1 MTIRYYS
8 TIKNRTILE
17 GIRQLLI
24 LCGNEFVPPLGQRS
38 SATQQVLTGDTTQDN
53 VPDEYFESIRKQSAF
68 VALEA
73 GRVVGFLSLRKNY
86 VCREIPRS
94 FQPNVYI
101 TTIIVH
107 PHYRNQGI
115 TSQFYEKLMTRF
127 VGYHIFTRTWSTNR
141 SHTRILSSYRFFE
154 HRRLTDDRGPGI
166 DTVYYHHE
174 PLTRTPGQ
182 VIRQYR
188 LTGNLV
194 FLSLLIVLTVLFLLT
209 WLLTDGGIIHEL
221 CIAFSTSLIASAL
234 CLLSD
239 SILKYRESRN
249 DEYINT
255 LKSFGIDNLQFHK
268 DELLEA
274 LVPTCSKEIW
284 ISGYRLIMT
293 AKASFRKALQEGCRR
308 AAQKGLCV
316 RILTVAPWSETF
328 RLVYGN
334 EDVADNYLKVLT
346 DLGRYQ
352 QEYGIRL
359 QVRMTEKPI
368 FNDTY
373 KVDDR
378 FITGPYLHCTNERNQ
393 KITARDFFSL
403 DINDPKKELYD
414 IIYKDYMAVWD
425 SADYELDLSALHQLC
440 SQENILQA
448 AAEEKMRWL
457 QQICPPRKHR

>member
-1 MTIRYYS
+1 
-8 TIKNRTILE
+8 
-17 GIRQLLI
+17 
-24 LCGNEFVPPLGQRS
+24 
-38 SATQQVLTGDTTQDN
+38 
-53 VPDEYFESIRKQSAF
+53 
-68 VALEA
+68 
-73 GRVVGFLSLRKNY
+73 
-86 VCREIPRS
+86 
-94 FQPNVYI
+94 
-101 TTIIVH
+101 
-107 PHYRNQGI
+107 
-115 TSQFYEKLMTRF
+115 
-127 VGYHIFTRTWSTNR
+127 
-141 SHTRILSSYRFFE
+141 
-154 HRRLTDDRGPGI
+154 
-166 DTVYYHHE
+166 
-174 PLTRTPGQ
+174 
-182 VIRQYR
+182 
-188 LTGNLV
+188 
-194 FLSLLIVLTVLFLLT
+194 
-209 WLLTDGGIIHEL
+209 
-221 CIAFSTSLIASAL
+221 
-234 CLLSD
+234 
-239 SILKYRESRN
+239 
-249 DEYINT
+249 
-255 LKSFGIDNLQFHK
+255 
-268 DELLEA
+268 
-274 LVPTCSKEIW
+274 
-284 ISGYRLIMT
+284 MT